1 MDAIARYYPFLDAR
15 PSLPSFYLP
24 LTFITTLLPF
34 FLPAERRL
42 ARLLVILATLLP
54 LFLLRPVF
62 TVGSPSDDYS
72 TATPPFSSIWQTID
86 FAIIEPSQGNPPK
99 YIGDPKRKDDPLSEQ
114 DTRTFWER
122 LKWAMRLQTT
132 PRGIGWSWEVKNVP
146 DHPDGGL
153 PKWRFIRSQ
162 LFKAAYYFVSKGI
175 ILHLLGI
182 LQYCHAITNPATS
195 PVLHQ
200 VAMISVGWCTTV
212 YVWHS
217 LQFTNQAAAA
227 VTVFLGICS
236 PWEWPPI
243 VGPLSEAWSVRQMW
257 SVTYH
262 QIVRRMVQ
270 APGQRLSRKLK
281 FRKGSLSSKYLQ
293 LYLAFTLSMLL
304 HEWNIFNATRKDGGE
319 FRFFM
324 LQPVIITC
332 EDFII
337 WCYEKRYGKTEQK
350 SRVLRWTGYFWTFMW
365 FSFCLP
371 QFCMG
376 LLAVGILPPA
386 GYEKAYVSRGIE
398 WATTAFS

>member
-1 MDAIARYYPFLDAR
+1 MDAIARFYPLLDAR
-15 PSLPSFYLP
+15 PPLPSFYLP

-42 ARLLVILATLLP
+42 TRLLIILATLLP

-62 TVGSPSDDYS
+62 TAGKPGDDYN
-72 TATPPFSSIWQTID
+72 TATPPFSWIWQTID

-99 YIGDPKRKDDPLSEQ
+99 YIGDPKRKNAPLAEQ
-114 DTRTFWER
+114 DTKTFWER
-122 LKWAMRLQTT
+122 LKWTTRLHTT
-132 PRGIGWSWEVKNVP
+132 PRGIGWSWKVKNVP
-146 DHPDGGL
+146 QHPDGEL
-153 PKWRFIRSQ
+153 PPWRFVQVQ
-162 LFKAAYYFVSKGI
+162 LFKVAYHFVFKQI

-182 LQYCHAITNPATS
+182 SQYFHAVTNSTTS
-195 PVLHQ
+195 PFLHQ
-200 VAMISVGWCTTV
+200 IALISVGWCTAV
-212 YVWHS
+212 YVWHN

-270 APGQRLSRKLK
+270 APSQRLSRKLK
-281 FRKGSLSSKYLQ
+281 LRKGSLASKYLQ

-332 EDFII
+332 EDFAI
-337 WCYEKRYGKTEQK
+337 WCYEKKYGKTEQK
-350 SRVLRWTGYFWTFMW
+350 NRVLRCIGYLWTFMW

-371 QFCMG
+371 QFSMG
-376 LLAVGILPPA
+376 LLAVGILPSA
-386 GYEKAYVSRGIE
+386 GHEKASAARGVE
-398 WATTAFS
+398 WATKAFS